1 MKLKLRGDTLIEVLF
16 AFAILSLVVST
27 AFSGSLS
34 AYKSSLAAQNQTQA
48 NFVAQYQAEALKT
61 YRDALEWND
70 PNFPNF
76 LAGYSKEG
84 SNSLPALN
92 GYFNNPGNNNP
103 GNTFCMF
110 LENPNFGKATAD
122 MIFWKV
128 EEDDAKCNQTLALL
142 APELGNNSKLEITL
156 EPNYVKDPTQVTA
169 TVKVTWFPRNSKD
182 KQSVVNKV
190 LLTK

>member
-70 PNFPNF
+70 SNYPNF

-92 GYFNNPGNNNP
+92 GYFNNPGN
-103 GNTFCMF
+103 TFCMF

-122 MIFWKV
+122 MVYWRV
-128 EEDDAKCNQTLALL
+128 EENDVKCNNTLRTLL

-156 EPNYVKDPTQVTA
+156 EPDDVSNPKQVTA
-169 TVKVTWFPRNSKD
+169 TVKVTWTPRNSKVE
-182 KQSVVNKV
+182 QSVVNKV

>member
-1 MKLKLRGDTLIEVLF
+1 MKLKLRGDTLVEVLF

-70 PNFPNF
+70 SNFPNF
-76 LAGYSKEG
+76 LAGYSQQG
-84 SNSLPALN
+84 SNSLPALAS
-92 GYFNNPGNNNP
+92 YFNTKNN
-103 GNTFCMF
+103 FCMF

-122 MIFWKV
+122 MVYWKV
-128 EEDDAKCNQTLALL
+128 EEDDTKCNNTLRTLL
-142 APELGNNSKLEITL
+142 APELGNNSRLEITL
-156 EPNYVKDPTQVTA
+156 EPNDVSNPTQVTA
-169 TVKVTWFPRNSKD
+169 TVKVTWTPRNSKVE
-182 KQSVVNKV
+182 QSVVNKV

>member
-1 MKLKLRGDTLIEVLF
+1 MKLKLRGDTLVEVLF

-70 PNFPNF
+70 SNFPNF
-76 LAGYSKEG
+76 LAGYSQKG
-84 SNSLPALN
+84 SNSLPALAS
-92 GYFNNPGNNNP
+92 YFNTSNK
-103 GNTFCMF
+103 FCM
-110 LENPNFGKATAD
+110 LKATAD
-122 MIFWKV
+122 NMVYWKV
-128 EEDDAKCNQTLALL
+128 EEDDAICNDTLRNSL

-156 EPNYVKDPTQVTA
+156 EPNDVKDSTQVTA
-169 TVKVTWFPRNSKD
+169 TVKVTWFPRNSKVE
-182 KQSVVNKV
+182 QSVVNKV